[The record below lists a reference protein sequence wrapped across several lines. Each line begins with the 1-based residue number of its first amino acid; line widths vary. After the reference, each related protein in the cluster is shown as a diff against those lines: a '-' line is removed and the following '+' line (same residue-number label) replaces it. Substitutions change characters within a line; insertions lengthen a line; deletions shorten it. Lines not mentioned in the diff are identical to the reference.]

1 VSEHRAD
8 VAENVTP
15 AIENK
20 QAKARVNRRKK
31 PRGVTHKAGYFA
43 AKRALQKFSTH
54 AIDGRTRAARAL
66 DGFRNDILRDLGGPE
81 AVSQQERVIVDLAVR
96 THFMVQSLDSY
107 LLGLGSLVNKRKRSV
122 WPVVRE
128 RVMLADSLARYMG
141 QLGLQRREKPVP
153 DIRTYLSGAPT
164 MPHAEE
170 EMGRPEAIGEQDE
183 ETTVEKEPA

>member
-1 VSEHRAD
+1 VRA
-8 VAENVTP
+8 
-15 AIENK
+15 
-20 QAKARVNRRKK
+20 NRRKK

-54 AIDGRTRAARAL
+54 AIDGRTRAARAF
-66 DGFRNDILRDLGGPE
+66 DEFRNSLVRDLGGVE

-96 THFMVQSLDSY
+96 TNFMVQSLDSY

-141 QLGLQRREKPVP
+141 QLGLQRREKPIP
-153 DIRTYLSGAPT
+153 DLNTYLSGSPT
-164 MPHAEE
+164 MAHAEGE
-170 EMGRPEAIGEQDE
+170 TGRPDAIDEQDE
-183 ETTVEKEPA
+183 